1 MAKNSKSIEE
11 QVEDWCKQQ
20 FKGQKY
26 YTKTEAVNA
35 EIASALEK
43 APSKQGGTGKNFP
56 DLKCLLTADDGKRI
70 PVMIEVKGR
79 KGDLIKA
86 SESGEVDNFNK
97 KGEPNYQ
104 NIAKYAVNGAV
115 HYANALLHYTD
126 YEDIISIGVTGYKN
140 ESGKLQHEIG
150 VYYVSGKN
158 YGYGQEVA
166 KYTDLSFLKNE
177 LSDAYCSHPIT
188 PKISINP
195 NKKEITFLFIKNS
208 FLAF

>member
-11 QVEDWCKQQ
+11 QVEDWCKKQ

-43 APSKQGGTGKNFP
+43 APSKQGGAGKNFP

-79 KGDLIKA
+79 KGYLIKT

-115 HYANALLHYTD
+115 HYAYAILNYTET
-126 YEDIISIGVTGYKN
+126 YKEVVAIGVNGYAQTGGGN
-140 ESGKLQHEIG
+140 
-150 VYYVSGKN
+150 
-158 YGYGQEVA
+158 
-166 KYTDLSFLKNE
+166 
-177 LSDAYCSHPIT
+177 C
-188 PKISINP
+188 
-195 NKKEITFLFIKNS
+195 
-208 FLAF
+208 